1 MSTNSTNDGLTLT
14 LTDCEKVVGCYSYSP
29 SSDITSTPDFG
40 TRHFFKKNMSD
51 ERAGKILRWVDLF
64 LNPLGVVVESYE
76 VFLPLA
82 NFQLNTFS
90 FRLRPSSFF
99 SEEIIWVVTLFFSGM
114 KLFWPIFSPFF

>member
-1 MSTNSTNDGLTLT
+1 M
-14 LTDCEKVVGCYSYSP
+14 
-29 SSDITSTPDFG
+29 PD
-40 TRHFFKKNMSD
+40 
-51 ERAGKILRWVDLF
+51 EQVGKILSWVDLF

-114 KLFWPIFSPFF
+114 NLFWPIFSPFFLV

>member
-1 MSTNSTNDGLTLT
+1 M
-14 LTDCEKVVGCYSYSP
+14 P
-29 SSDITSTPDFG
+29 
-40 TRHFFKKNMSD
+40 D

-99 SEEIIWVVTLFFSGM
+99 FGGNYFGCHPLFFGDEVV
-114 KLFWPIFSPFF
+114 LANIFFFFLV

>member
-1 MSTNSTNDGLTLT
+1 
-14 LTDCEKVVGCYSYSP
+14 
-29 SSDITSTPDFG
+29 
-40 TRHFFKKNMSD
+40 MSD

-90 FRLRPSSFF
+90 FRLRRSIFF
-99 SEEIIWVVTLFFSGM
+99 PEEIIWVVTLLFGGDEVVLADVFSFF
-114 KLFWPIFSPFF
+114 LD

>member
-1 MSTNSTNDGLTLT
+1 
-14 LTDCEKVVGCYSYSP
+14 
-29 SSDITSTPDFG
+29 
-40 TRHFFKKNMSD
+40 MSD

-99 SEEIIWVVTLFFSGM
+99 PEEIVWVVTHLFGGM
-114 KLFWPIFSPFF
+114 

>member
-1 MSTNSTNDGLTLT
+1 
-14 LTDCEKVVGCYSYSP
+14 
-29 SSDITSTPDFG
+29 
-40 TRHFFKKNMSD
+40 MSD

-99 SEEIIWVVTLFFSGM
+99 
-114 KLFWPIFSPFF
+114 

>member
-1 MSTNSTNDGLTLT
+1 
-14 LTDCEKVVGCYSYSP
+14 
-29 SSDITSTPDFG
+29 
-40 TRHFFKKNMSD
+40 MSD